1 MICNKIK
8 AIIEVKKYILLVAI
22 NLILKKKMFMMY
34 MGRGRE
40 LSSYKVNLKQY
51 VK

>member
-22 NLILKKKMFMMY
+22 NLILKKNVY
-34 MGRGRE
+34 DVYGERE
-40 LSSYKVNLKQY
+40 RVILLQSKFETVR
-51 VK
+51 